1 MPGGKYGGR
10 RVTGTGNFENIV
22 KAGLS
27 EKAAVIL
34 GLNHEKE
41 PAV

>member
-1 MPGGKYGGR
+1 MPGGKYGDR
-10 RVTGTGNFENIV
+10 RVTGAGHLENMV
-22 KAGLS
+22 RAGLS

-41 PAV
+41 PAA